1 MRGETFHSRYWG
13 SDWGNPRRAS
23 NTPPETCKP
32 HVPLGSAPS
41 ASRPPRKNATQR
53 QQQASFFGRCG
64 VAERRTG
71 LSERRARDCRPRHL
85 LGFLLCF
92 LGFPL
97 CLSGSESSKRSG
109 RKSWREDRVCNQ
121 RIALQSDKVVSV
133 LYLSPS
139 SSLSLSPSESRPV
152 LFLVFARIH
161 MSYPTVVCPNVL
173 ARSPFLPILCLL
185 VLFPEIPLLC
195 ASLVSITVSAL
206 KCILTPSGALE
217 AHRTSPATT

>member
-1 MRGETFHSRYWG
+1 MKRFILSIGGPIGETLEG
-13 SDWGNPRRAS
+13 
-23 NTPPETCKP
+23 PPT
-32 HVPLGSAPS
+32 
-41 ASRPPRKNATQR
+41 PPRKRVSHTYRWDQLRLHPVPLARMLRKGNSK
-53 QQQASFFGRCG
+53 QASLDAVVLPREGQACPREGPETADHVIFLAFYFAFLAFVCVYQVLRAVRG
-64 VAERRTG
+64 VEG
-71 LSERRARDCRPRHL
+71 N
-85 LGFLLCF
+85 LGEKTECAI
-92 LGFPL
+92 
-97 CLSGSESSKRSG
+97 SESPCR
-109 RKSWREDRVCNQ
+109 
-121 RIALQSDKVVSV
+121 SDKVVSV

-173 ARSPFLPILCLL
+173 ACSPFLPILCLL

-206 KCILTPSGALE
+206 KCILTPRGALE